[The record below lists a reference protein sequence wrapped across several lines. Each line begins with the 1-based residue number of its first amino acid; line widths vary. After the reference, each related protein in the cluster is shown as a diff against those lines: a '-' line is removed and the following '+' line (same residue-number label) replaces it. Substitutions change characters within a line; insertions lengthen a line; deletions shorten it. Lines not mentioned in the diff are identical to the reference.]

1 MKLIL
6 ASSKDPAARNI
17 AERLL
22 EFFDFEK
29 STDLDNLYV
38 STDTLLAIVDGESTK
53 LTRPPVNAD
62 ELIVASRHV
71 SESGKPSLTAHIPGE
86 LERQEL
92 ALASPSAIKSA
103 LKELLVARDELG
115 LPHEVSLEATHHGP
129 TELEIP
135 VTFVEIGSTPE
146 QWTNERAGEAV
157 ARAIMKAATTQAKCT
172 NAVGLG
178 GPHYS
183 PRHTEIVLN
192 TDIGIGHILPKYTKF
207 DEKLVELAIN
217 RTRGGAQL
225 LVLDWKSMNQEQ
237 RNICQKVANRLGIRA
252 KRSKEIISRKKL

>member
-6 ASSKDPAARNI
+6 ASSKDSAARNI

-22 EFFDFEK
+22 ELFDFEK
-29 STDLDNLYV
+29 SPELNNLYV
-38 STDTLLAIVDGESTK
+38 SKDTLLTIVDGESTK
-53 LTRPPVNAD
+53 LTRLPVNAD

-71 SESGKPSLTAHIPGE
+71 SEAGKPSLTTHVPGE

-92 ALASPSAIKSA
+92 ALASPPTIKSA

-115 LPHEVSLEATHHGP
+115 LLHEVSLEPTHHGP
-129 TELEIP
+129 TKLEIP

-146 QWTNERAGEAV
+146 QWANERAGEAV

-172 NAVGLG
+172 NAVGFG
-178 GPHYS
+178 GPHYA
-183 PRHTEIVLN
+183 PRHTEITLN
-192 TDIGIGHILPKYTKF
+192 TDVGIGHILPKYANF
-207 DEKLVELAIN
+207 DEKLAELAIK
-217 RTRGGAQL
+217 RTQGGTQL
-225 LVLDWKSMNQEQ
+225 LALDWKGMSQEQ

-252 KRSKEIISRKKL
+252 ERSKEIISRKKL